1 MAKEKFSERKQ
12 TRELDRVDGKQKVT
26 GAAKYAADYIIPG
39 LTYAVL
45 VESTI
50 AKGDIKSIDTKKAEN
65 APGVL
70 AVIYHGNAP
79 NIPGYETG
87 GNPAKPPT
95 AGDPFRVF
103 QNARIYFAG
112 QPIALVIA
120 DTYECA
126 IYAATLIKTEYNKD
140 AHQTSVEANRD
151 KAALPKGPRYA
162 DYVRGEANAYKNAAI
177 KIEAEYIIPVE
188 VHNPMELHATTAFWE
203 AEDKVTVYD
212 KTQGVKSTQRSIM
225 DAFKLKE
232 QNVQVNADFVGGAFG
247 SGLRTWPHVIAA
259 VLAAKTINKPVKL
272 VLTRSQMFT
281 MVGYRPYS
289 WQKIGL
295 GATPD
300 GKLTGLTHEAISET
314 SNYEEFTDRTVDI
327 SKVMYAC
334 PNVNT
339 SYKIIALDKSTPT
352 WMRGPGEA
360 TGAYALECAIDE
372 LSYALNIDPIELRI
386 KNHAD
391 IDPMRNLPWSGKYLK
406 ECYQKGM
413 EAIGWNKRNPK
424 PDSMPEGEW
433 QLGYGTGSGNFS
445 ANRGRATVRAI
456 LLADGSL
463 VLQSAVSDSGPGTAT
478 TMTGIATEAFGL
490 SPDKITFE
498 LGDSLLPPGP
508 TQGGSTTTST
518 LGSAVYDVCVAL
530 QQKMAE
536 LVITKEGSVLK
547 NAKRENLVFAQGFIT
562 LNSDA
567 SKRVAYAD
575 VLKQTNLSKLE
586 VTKESQAG
594 DERNKYSIYSFA
606 VHFVQVLVHRSTG
619 VVRIKKVVTVADAGN
634 IINKKT
640 AASQLMGGVT
650 SGIGMVLMEDCVF
663 DHRFGRCVNNNLA
676 DYHVPV
682 SADVP
687 HIEALFI
694 DKADPFINPMGSKGL
709 GEIANVGFA
718 AAVANAVYHATGKR
732 IRTLPITPDKLV
744 DFK

>member
-1 MAKEKFSERKQ
+1 MAKEKFSGGQ
-12 TRELDRVDGKQKVT
+12 QGAALDRVDGRQKVT
-26 GAAKYAADYIIPG
+26 GAAKYSADNILPG

-50 AKGDIKSIDTKKAEN
+50 AKGQIKNIDTKKAER

-79 NIPGYETG
+79 AIPGYESG

-95 AGDPFRVF
+95 GGEPFRVF
-103 QNARIYFAG
+103 QNAHIYFAG
-112 QPIALVIA
+112 QPIAMVIA
-120 DTYECA
+120 DTYERA
-126 IYAATLIKTEYNKD
+126 IYAATLVKTEYNRED
-140 AHQTSVEANRD
+140 HQTSVEANKD

-162 DYVRGEANAYKNAAI
+162 NYVRGEADAYKNAAI
-177 KIEAEYIIPVE
+177 KIEAQYIIPVE
-188 VHNPMELHATTAFWE
+188 VHNPMELHATTAAWDG
-203 AEDKVTVYD
+203 ADKVTVYD

-232 QNVQVNADFVGGAFG
+232 QNVQVNADFVGGGFG

-259 VLAAKTINKPVKL
+259 VLAAKKINKPVKL

-300 GKLTGLTHEAISET
+300 GVLTGLTHEAISET
-314 SNYEEFTDRTVDI
+314 STYEEFTDRTVDI

-339 SYKIIALDKSTPT
+339 RYKIIALNKSTPT

-360 TGAYALECAIDE
+360 TGAYALECAMDE
-372 LSYALNIDPIELRI
+372 LSYALKLDPIHLRI

-391 IDPMRNLPWSGKYLK
+391 VDPVRNLPWSSKFLK
-406 ECYQKGM
+406 ECYQKGA
-413 EAIGWNKRNPK
+413 EAIGWNKRDPRPNA
-424 PDSMPEGEW
+424 MREGEW
-433 QLGYGTGSGNFS
+433 KLGYGMGAGNFN
-445 ANRGRATVRAI
+445 ANRGRATVKAT
-456 LLADGSL
+456 LLAGGSL

-478 TMTGIATEAFGL
+478 TMTGIASEVFGL
-490 SPDKITFE
+490 SPHKITFE
-498 LGDSLLPPGP
+498 LGDSSLPPGP

-518 LGSAVYDVCVAL
+518 LGSAVHDVCVAL
-530 QQKMAE
+530 HQKMAE
-536 LVITKEGSVLK
+536 LVTTKPGSVLQ
-547 NAKRENLVFAQGFIT
+547 NAKLEELHFAKEFIT
-562 LNSDA
+562 LKTDP
-567 SKRVAYAD
+567 SKRVAYAE
-575 VLKQTNLSKLE
+575 VLKQRDLSELE
-586 VTKESQAG
+586 VTKDSQAG

-606 VHFVQVLVHRSTG
+606 VHFVQLQVHEATG
-619 VVRIKKVVTVADAGN
+619 VVRIKKVVTVADAGK
-634 IINKKT
+634 IINEKT
-640 AASQLMGGVT
+640 AGSQLMGGVV
-650 SGIGMVLMEDCVF
+650 SGIGMALMEDGVF
-663 DHRFGRCVNNNLA
+663 DHRFGLFVNNNLA
-676 DYHVPV
+676 DYHLPV

-694 DKADPFINPMGSKGL
+694 DKPDPFINPMGSKGL

-732 IRTLPITPDKLV
+732 IRTLPITPDKLII
-744 DFK
+744 

>member
-1 MAKEKFSERKQ
+1 MAEEKFSEGEQR
-12 TRELDRVDGKQKVT
+12 RELDRVDGKQKVT
-26 GAAKYAADYIIPG
+26 GAAKYSADHVLPG

-50 AKGDIKSIDTKKAEN
+50 AKGQIKNIDTKKAER

-79 NIPGYETG
+79 KIPGYETG

-95 AGDPFRVF
+95 GGEPFRVF
-103 QNARIYFAG
+103 QNAQIYFAG
-112 QPIALVIA
+112 QPIAIVIA
-120 DTYECA
+120 DTFERA
-126 IYAATLIKTEYNKD
+126 IYAATLVKTQYNKD
-140 AHQTSVEANRD
+140 EHQTSVEAKKD
-151 KAALPKGPRYA
+151 KAALPKAARYA
-162 DYVRGEANAYKNAAI
+162 DYVRGEANSYKNAAI

-188 VHNPMELHATTAFWE
+188 VHNPMEPHATTAFWE
-203 AEDKVTVYD
+203 GEDKVTVYD

-232 QNVQVNADFVGGAFG
+232 QNTQVNADFVGGGFG

-259 VLAAKTINKPVKL
+259 VMAAKKVNKPVKL

-295 GATPD
+295 GAKPD
-300 GKLTGLTHEAISET
+300 GTLTGLTHEAISET
-314 SNYEEFTDRTVDI
+314 STYEEFTDRTVDI

-360 TGAYALECAIDE
+360 TGAYALECAMDE
-372 LSYALNIDPIELRI
+372 LSYVLNLDPIELRI

-391 IDPMRNLPWSGKYLK
+391 VDPVRNLPWSSKYLK
-406 ECYQKGM
+406 ECYQKGA
-413 EAIGWNKRNPK
+413 EAIGWSTRNPK
-424 PDSMPEGEW
+424 PNSMHEGEW
-433 QLGYGTGSGNFS
+433 QLGYGIGAGNFS
-445 ANRGRATVRAI
+445 ANRGRATVKAI

-478 TMTGIATEAFGL
+478 TMSGIAAEAFGL
-490 SPDKITFE
+490 PRDKITFE
-498 LGDSLLPPGP
+498 LGDSSFPAGP

-518 LGSAVYDVCVAL
+518 LGSAVNDVCKAL

-536 LVITKEGSVLK
+536 LVTTKDGSLLK
-547 NAKRENLVFAQGFIT
+547 NARPEDLVFAKGYIT
-562 LNSDA
+562 LKNDT
-567 SKRVAYAD
+567 SKKVAYAD
-575 VLKQTNLSKLE
+575 VLKEHNISELE
-586 VTKESQAG
+586 VTKDSQAG

-606 VHFVQVLVHRSTG
+606 VHFVQVLVHPFTA
-619 VVRIKKVVTVADAGN
+619 VVRIKKVVTVADAGK

-640 AASQLMGGVT
+640 AGSQLMGGVV
-650 SGIGMVLMEDCVF
+650 SGIGMVLMEDAVF
-663 DHRFGRCVNNNLA
+663 DHRFGRCINNNLA

-687 HIEALFI
+687 HIEPLFI
-694 DKADPFINPMGSKGL
+694 DKPDPYINPIGSKGL

-732 IRTLPITPDKLV
+732 IRALPITPDKLI
-744 DFK
+744 DFR

>member
-1 MAKEKFSERKQ
+1 MAKEKFSERQ
-12 TRELDRVDGKQKVT
+12 QGGALDRVDGRQKVT
-26 GAAKYAADYIIPG
+26 GAAKYAADNIIPG
-39 LTYAVL
+39 LTHAVL

-50 AKGDIKSIDTKKAEN
+50 AKGHIKNIDTKKAER

-79 NIPGYETG
+79 KIPGYETG

-95 AGDPFRVF
+95 GGEPFRVF

-112 QPIALVIA
+112 QPIAIVIA
-120 DTYECA
+120 DTYERA
-126 IYAATLIKTEYNKD
+126 IYAATLVKTEYNKD
-140 AHQTSVEANRD
+140 EHQTSVEANKG
-151 KAALPKGPRYA
+151 KAVLPKGPRYA
-162 DYVRGEANAYKNAAI
+162 DYVRGEADAYKNAAI

-188 VHNPMELHATTAFWE
+188 VHNPMELHATTALWDGD
-203 AEDKVTVYD
+203 DKVTVYD
-212 KTQGVKSTQRSIM
+212 KTQGVKSTQSSIM

-232 QNVQVNADFVGGAFG
+232 QNVQVNADFVGGGFG

-259 VLAAKTINKPVKL
+259 VLAAKKINKPVKL

-281 MVGYRPYS
+281 MVGYRPYA

-314 SNYEEFTDRTVDI
+314 STYEEFTDRTVDI

-339 SYKIIALDKSTPT
+339 RYKIIALDKSTPT

-372 LSYALNIDPIELRI
+372 LSYALNLDPIELRLR
-386 KNHAD
+386 NHAD
-391 IDPMRNLPWSGKYLK
+391 VDPVRNLPWSSKYLK
-406 ECYQKGM
+406 ECYQKGA

-424 PDSMPEGEW
+424 PNSMREGEW
-433 QLGYGTGSGNFS
+433 QLGYGMGAGNFS
-445 ANRGRATVRAI
+445 ANRGGATVKAI

-463 VLQSAVSDSGPGTAT
+463 ILQSAVSDSGPGTAT
-478 TMTGIATEAFGL
+478 SMTGIATEAFGL
-490 SPDKITFE
+490 FPDKITFE
-498 LGDSLLPPGP
+498 LGDSSLPPGP

-518 LGSAVYDVCVAL
+518 LGSAVHDVCVAL

-536 LVITKEGSVLK
+536 LVTTLGSVLQ
-547 NAKRENLVFAQGFIT
+547 NAKPENLHFAKGFIT
-562 LNSDA
+562 LKTDA

-575 VLKQTNLSKLE
+575 VLKQTNLSELE
-586 VTKESQAG
+586 VTKDSQAG

-606 VHFVQVLVHRSTG
+606 VHFVQVQVHRSTG
-619 VVRIKKVVTVADAGN
+619 VVRIKKVVTVADAGK
-634 IINKKT
+634 IINEKT
-640 AASQLMGGVT
+640 AGSQLMGGVV
-650 SGIGMVLMEDCVF
+650 SGIGMALMEDAVL
-663 DHRFGRCVNNNLA
+663 DHRFGRYVNNNLA

-682 SADVP
+682 NADVP
-687 HIEALFI
+687 PIEALFI
-694 DKADPFINPMGSKGL
+694 DKPDPVINPMGSKGL

-732 IRTLPITPDKLV
+732 IRALPITPDKLV
-744 DFK
+744 V

>member
-1 MAKEKFSERKQ
+1 M
-12 TRELDRVDGKQKVT
+12 ELDRVDGKQKVT
-26 GAAKYAADYIIPG
+26 GAAKYAADHKLPG
-39 LTYAVL
+39 LTYAIL

-50 AKGDIKSIDTKKAEN
+50 AKGDIKSIDTKKAEK

-70 AVIYHGNAP
+70 AVIHHGNAP
-79 NIPGYETG
+79 EIPGYKTG
-87 GNPAKPPT
+87 GNPGKPST
-95 AGDPFRVF
+95 AGDPFRLF
-103 QNARIYFAG
+103 QNALIYFAG
-112 QPIALVIA
+112 QPIALVVA
-120 DTYECA
+120 DSLERA
-126 IYAATLIKTEYNKD
+126 IYASTLVKTEYNKD
-140 AHQTSVEANRD
+140 LHQTSVEASKDR
-151 KAALPKGPRYA
+151 AALPKGSRYA
-162 DYVRGEANAYKNAAI
+162 NYVRGEADAYKNAAI
-177 KIEAEYIIPVE
+177 KIEAEYVIPAE
-188 VHNPMELHATTAFWE
+188 MHNPIEPHATTAFWE
-203 AEDKVTVYD
+203 TADKVTVYD

-225 DAFKLKE
+225 DAFSLKE
-232 QNVQVNADFVGGAFG
+232 QNVQVHADFVGGGFG

-259 VLAAKTINKPVKL
+259 VLAAKKVNRPVKL

-300 GKLTGLTHEAISET
+300 GRLTGLTHEAISET
-314 SNYEEFTDRTVDI
+314 STYEEFTDRTVDI

-339 SYKIIALDKSTPT
+339 SYRIIALDKSTPT

-360 TGAYALECAIDE
+360 TGAYALECAMDE

-391 IDPMRNLPWSGKYLK
+391 TDPVRNLPWSGKFLK
-406 ECYQKGM
+406 ECYQQGM
-413 EAIGWNKRNPK
+413 EAIGWKNRNPR
-424 PDSMPEGEW
+424 PNAVQEGEW
-433 QLGYGTGSGNFS
+433 QLGYGMGSGNFS
-445 ANRGRATVRAI
+445 ANRGRATVRAV
-456 LLADGSL
+456 LSADGSL
-463 VLQSAVSDSGPGTAT
+463 LLQSAVSDSGPGTAT
-478 TMTGIATEAFGL
+478 TMTGIAAESFGL
-490 SPDKITFE
+490 SPEKIRFE

-518 LGSAVYDVCVAL
+518 LGSAVHDVCVAL
-530 QQKMAE
+530 QQKMAG
-536 LVITKEGSVLK
+536 LLISKEGSGFTT
-547 NAKRENLVFAQGFIT
+547 AKPEDLVFAKGFVA

-567 SKRVAYAD
+567 AKRIAYAD
-575 VLKQTNLSKLE
+575 VLKQANLSTLE

-619 VVRIKKVVTVADAGN
+619 VVRMKKVVTVADAGN

-650 SGIGMVLMEDCVF
+650 SGIGMVLMEDCMF
-663 DHRFGRCVNNNLA
+663 DHRFGRAVNNNFA

-687 HIEALFI
+687 DVEALFI
-694 DKADPFINPMGSKGL
+694 DKADPFINPIGSKGL

-732 IRTLPITPDKLV
+732 IRTLPITPDKLIA
-744 DFK
+744 FK

>member
-1 MAKEKFSERKQ
+1 MATGKFFEDQ
-12 TRELDRVDGKQKVT
+12 QGEALDRVDGRQKVT
-26 GAAKYAADYIIPG
+26 GAAKYSADNVLPG

-50 AKGDIKSIDTKKAEN
+50 AKGQINNIDTKKAEG

-79 NIPGYETG
+79 TIPGYQTG

-95 AGDPFRVF
+95 GGEPFRVF

-112 QPIALVIA
+112 QPIAIVIA
-120 DTYECA
+120 DTYERA
-126 IYAATLIKTEYNKD
+126 IHAATLVKTAYNRD
-140 AHQTSVEANRD
+140 EHQTSVEANKD

-162 DYVRGEANAYKNAAI
+162 DYVRGEADAYKNAAI

-188 VHNPMELHATTAFWE
+188 VHNPMELHATTAFWDG
-203 AEDKVTVYD
+203 EDKVTVYD

-259 VLAAKTINKPVKL
+259 VLAAKKINKPVKL

-295 GATPD
+295 GATPG

-314 SNYEEFTDRTVDI
+314 STYEEFTDRTVDI

-334 PNVNT
+334 ANVNT
-339 SYKIIALDKSTPT
+339 RYKIIALDKSTPT

-360 TGAYALECAIDE
+360 TGAYALECAMDE

-386 KNHAD
+386 KNYAD
-391 IDPMRNLPWSGKYLK
+391 VDPVRNLPWSSKYLK
-406 ECYQKGM
+406 ECYQKGA
-413 EAIGWNKRNPK
+413 EAIGWDKRNPR
-424 PDSMPEGEW
+424 PNAMHEGEW
-433 QLGYGTGSGNFS
+433 QLGFGMGAGNFS
-445 ANRGRATVRAI
+445 ANRGRASVKAI
-456 LLADGSL
+456 LLANGSL

-478 TMTGIATEAFGL
+478 SMTGIASEAFGL
-490 SPDKITFE
+490 SPDKIAFE
-498 LGDSLLPPGP
+498 LGDSSLPPGP

-518 LGSAVYDVCVAL
+518 LGSAVHDVCVAL

-536 LVITKEGSVLK
+536 LVTAPGSVLK
-547 NAKRENLVFAQGFIT
+547 DAKLENLHFAKGFIT
-562 LNSDA
+562 LKTDA

-575 VLKQTNLSKLE
+575 VLKQTGLSELE
-586 VTKESQAG
+586 VTKDSQAG

-606 VHFVQVLVHRSTG
+606 VHFVQVQVHRATG
-619 VVRIKKVVTVADAGN
+619 IVRIKKVVTVADAGK
-634 IINKKT
+634 IINEKT
-640 AASQLMGGVT
+640 AASQLMGGVV
-650 SGIGMVLMEDCVF
+650 SGIGMALMEDGEL
-663 DHRFGRCVNNNLA
+663 DHRFGRFVNNNLA

-682 SADVP
+682 SADAP

-694 DKADPFINPMGSKGL
+694 DKPDPFINPMGSKGL

-732 IRTLPITPDKLV
+732 IRALPITPDKLLG
-744 DFK
+744 

>member
-1 MAKEKFSERKQ
+1 MATDKFSEGQ
-12 TRELDRVDGKQKVT
+12 QGEALDRVDARQKVT
-26 GAAKYAADYIIPG
+26 GAAKYSADYIIPG

-50 AKGDIKSIDTKKAEN
+50 AKGHIKIMDTKKAEN

-70 AVIYHGNAP
+70 AVIFHGNAP
-79 NIPGYETG
+79 KIPGYETG

-112 QPIALVIA
+112 QPIAVVVA
-120 DTYECA
+120 DTYERA
-126 IYAATLIKTEYNKD
+126 LHAATLVKADYKKD
-140 AHQTSVEANRD
+140 EHKTSVEANKD
-151 KAALPKGPRYA
+151 KAASPTSPRYA
-162 DYVRGEANAYKNAAI
+162 NYVRGEANAYRNAAI

-188 VHNPMELHATTAFWE
+188 VHNPMELHATTAFWNG
-203 AEDKVTVYD
+203 EDKVTVYD

-232 QNVQVNADFVGGAFG
+232 QNVQVNADFVGGGFG

-259 VLAAKTINKPVKL
+259 VLAAKKVNKPVKL

-314 SNYEEFTDRTVDI
+314 STYEEFTDRTVDL
-327 SKVMYAC
+327 SKVLYAC

-360 TGAYALECAIDE
+360 TGAFALESAMDE
-372 LSYALNIDPIELRI
+372 LSYALNIDPLQLRI

-391 IDPMRNLPWSGKYLK
+391 IDPQRNLPWSSKYLK
-406 ECYQKGM
+406 ECYEKGAQ
-413 EAIGWNKRNPK
+413 AIDWNKRNPT
-424 PDSMPEGEW
+424 PNSMRDGEW
-433 QLGYGTGSGNFS
+433 RLGYGIGSGSFA
-445 ANRGRATVRAI
+445 ANRGRATVKAV
-456 LLADGSL
+456 LLGDGSL

-478 TMTGIATEAFGL
+478 SMTGIATEAFGL
-490 SPDKITFE
+490 PPDKITFE
-498 LGDSLLPPGP
+498 LGDSSFPPGP

-518 LGSAVYDVCVAL
+518 LGSAVHDVCKAL
-530 QQKMAE
+530 QQKMVE
-536 LVITKEGSVLK
+536 LVTSKEGSLLK
-547 NAKRENLVFAQGFIT
+547 NAKPEDLVFAKGYIT
-562 LNSDA
+562 LKTDT
-567 SKRVAYAD
+567 SKKVPYAD
-575 VLKQTNLSKLE
+575 VLKQHNLSELE
-586 VTKESQAG
+586 VTKDSQAG

-606 VHFVQVLVHRSTG
+606 VHFVQVLVHPVTG
-619 VVRIKKVVTVADAGN
+619 VVRIKKVVTVADGGK
-634 IINKKT
+634 IINEKT
-640 AASQLMGGVT
+640 AGSQLMGGVV
-650 SGIGMVLMEDCVF
+650 SGIGMALMEDGVF
-663 DHRFGRCVNNNLA
+663 DHRFGGFVNNNLA
-676 DYHVPV
+676 DYHLPV

-694 DKADPFINPMGSKGL
+694 DKPDPVINPMGSKGL

-732 IRTLPITPDKLV
+732 IRALPITPDKLLV
-744 DFK
+744 

>member
-1 MAKEKFSERKQ
+1 MGKKIPENQQSSA
-12 TRELDRVDGKQKVT
+12 LDRVDGKQKVT
-26 GAAKYAADYIIPG
+26 GAAKYAADYMLPG

-50 AKGDIKSIDTKKAEN
+50 AKGDIKRIDTKNAEN
-65 APGVL
+65 VPGVL
-70 AVIYHGNAP
+70 AVIHHGNAP
-79 NIPGYETG
+79 EIPGYATG

-95 AGDPFRVF
+95 AGDPFRIF
-103 QNARIYFAG
+103 QNGHIYFAG
-112 QPIALVIA
+112 QPIALVVA
-120 DTYECA
+120 DTYERA
-126 IYAATLIKTEYNKD
+126 VYASTLIRTEYNKE
-140 AHQTSVEANRD
+140 AHQTSVEGNRD
-151 KAALPKGPRYA
+151 RAAVPKGPRYA
-162 DYVRGEANAYKNAAI
+162 NYLRGEVNAYKNAAV

-188 VHNPMELHATTAFWE
+188 VHNPIELHATTAFWE
-203 AEDKVTVYD
+203 ADDQVTVYD
-212 KTQGVKSTQRSIM
+212 KTQGIKSTQRSIL
-225 DAFKLKE
+225 DAFHLKE
-232 QNVQVNADFVGGAFG
+232 QNVQVNADFVGGGFG

-259 VLAAKTINKPVKL
+259 VLAAKKVNRPVKL
-272 VLTRSQMFT
+272 VLTRQQMFT

-289 WQKIGL
+289 WQKIGI

-314 SNYEEFTDRTVDI
+314 STYEEFTDRTVDI

-339 SYKIIALDKSTPT
+339 NYKIIALDKSTPT

-386 KNHAD
+386 INHAD
-391 IDPMRNLPWSGKYLK
+391 IDPARNLPWSSKWLK
-406 ECYQKGM
+406 ECYQKGR
-413 EAIGWNKRNPK
+413 EAIGWNKRNPE
-424 PDSMPEGEW
+424 PDSMREGEW
-433 QLGYGTGSGNFS
+433 QLGYGIGSGNFS
-445 ANRGRATVRAI
+445 ANRGKATVRAI
-456 LLADGSL
+456 LSADGSL

-478 TMTGIATEAFGL
+478 TMTGIAAESFGL
-490 SPDKITFE
+490 SPDKISFE

-518 LGSAVYDVCVAL
+518 LGSAVHDVCVAL
-530 QQKMAE
+530 KQKMCN
-536 LVITKEGSVLK
+536 LLITKEGSGFT
-547 NAKRENLVFAQGFIT
+547 NAAPESLVFAKGFIT

-575 VLKQTNLSKLE
+575 VLKQTNLSELE

-619 VVRIKKVVTVADAGN
+619 VVRIKKIVTVADAGN

-640 AASQLMGGVT
+640 AASQLLGGVT
-650 SGIGMVLMEDCVF
+650 SGIGMALMEDCMF
-663 DHRFGRCVNNNLA
+663 DHRFGRAVNNNLA

-687 HIEALFI
+687 QVEALFI
-694 DKADPFINPMGSKGL
+694 DKADPVINPIGSKGL

-732 IRTLPITPDKLV
+732 IRSLPITPDKLI

>member
-1 MAKEKFSERKQ
+1 MGKNFFSEGGKGDA
-12 TRELDRVDGKQKVT
+12 LDRVDGKQKVT
-26 GAAKYAADYIIPG
+26 GAAKYAAEYKIPG
-39 LTYAVL
+39 LTHAVL

-50 AKGDIKSIDTKKAEN
+50 AKGRIKNIDTKKAEN

-79 NIPGYETG
+79 KIPGYQTG
-87 GNPAKPPT
+87 GDPGQPPT
-95 AGDPFRVF
+95 DGEPFRIF

-112 QPIALVIA
+112 QPIAVVVA
-120 DTYECA
+120 DTYERA
-126 IYAATLIKTEYNKD
+126 MYAATLVKTEYNKD
-140 AHQTSVEANRD
+140 EHRTSVEANKD
-151 KAALPKGPRYA
+151 KAALPKGARFTN
-162 DYVRGEANAYKNAAI
+162 YVRGEANAYKNATI
-177 KIEAEYIIPVE
+177 KIESEYVIPVE
-188 VHNPMELHATTAFWE
+188 VHNPMELHATTAFWDG
-203 AEDKVTVYD
+203 EDKVTVYE
-212 KTQGVKSTQRSIM
+212 KTQGVKSTQKSIM

-232 QNVQVNADFVGGAFG
+232 QNVQVNADFVGGGFG
-247 SGLRTWPHVIAA
+247 SALRTWPHVIAA
-259 VLAAKTINKPVKL
+259 VLAAKKINKPVKL
-272 VLTRSQMFT
+272 VLTRSQMFI
-281 MVGYRPYS
+281 MVGYRPYA

-314 SNYEEFTDRTVDI
+314 SAYEEFTERTVDI
-327 SKVMYAC
+327 SKIMYAC

-372 LSYALNIDPIELRI
+372 LSYALNIDPVELRI
-386 KNHAD
+386 RNHAD
-391 IDPMRNLPWSGKYLK
+391 IDPQRNLPWSSKYLK
-406 ECYQKGM
+406 ECYQKGA

-424 PDSMPEGEW
+424 PASMREGEW
-433 QLGYGTGSGNFS
+433 QLGYGIGSGPFGAS
-445 ANRGRATVRAI
+445 RGRATVKAI
-456 LLADGSL
+456 LLANGSL

-478 TMTGIATEAFGL
+478 SMVGIATEAFGL
-490 SPDKITFE
+490 PASKITFE
-498 LGDSLLPPGP
+498 LGDSSLPPGP

-518 LGSAVYDVCVAL
+518 LGSAVHDVCVAL

-536 LVITKEGSVLK
+536 LVINKEGSVLK
-547 NAKRENLVFAQGFIT
+547 NAKPEDLVFEKGYIT
-562 LNSDA
+562 LKTDA
-567 SKRVAYAD
+567 LKRVAYAD
-575 VLKQTNLSKLE
+575 VLKQTNLSELE
-586 VTKESQAG
+586 VTKDSQAG
-594 DERNKYSIYSFA
+594 DERNKYSMYSFA
-606 VHFVQVLVHRSTG
+606 VHFVQVHVHSLTG
-619 VVRIKKVVTVADAGN
+619 VVRIKKVVTVADAGK

-640 AASQLMGGVT
+640 AGSQILGGVV
-650 SGIGMVLMEDCVF
+650 SGIGMALMEDSVF

-694 DKADPFINPMGSKGL
+694 DKPDPVINPMGSKGL

-732 IRTLPITPDKLV
+732 IRELPITPDKLLA
-744 DFK
+744 

>member
-1 MAKEKFSERKQ
+1 MAIEKFPEGQQGES
-12 TRELDRVDGKQKVT
+12 LDRVDGRQKVT
-26 GAAKYAADYIIPG
+26 GAAKYSADHIIPG
-39 LTYAVL
+39 LTYGVL

-50 AKGDIKSIDTKKAEN
+50 AKGYIKNIDTKKAER

-79 NIPGYETG
+79 KIPGYETG

-95 AGDPFRVF
+95 GGEPFRVF
-103 QNARIYFAG
+103 QNAQIYFAG
-112 QPIALVIA
+112 QPIAIVIA
-120 DTYECA
+120 DTYERA
-126 IYAATLIKTEYNKD
+126 IYAVTLVKTEYNKD
-140 AHQTSVEANRD
+140 EHRTNVEANKD
-151 KAALPKGPRYA
+151 KAVLPKGPRYA
-162 DYVRGEANAYKNAAI
+162 DYVRGEADAYQNAAI
-177 KIEAEYIIPVE
+177 KIEAEYTIPVE
-188 VHNPMELHATTAFWE
+188 VHNPMELHATTAFWDG
-203 AEDKVTVYD
+203 EDKVTVYD

-232 QNVQVNADFVGGAFG
+232 QNVQVHTDFVGGGFG

-259 VLAAKTINKPVKL
+259 VLAAKKINKPVKL
-272 VLTRSQMFT
+272 VLTRPQMFT

-295 GATPD
+295 GATAD
-300 GKLTGLTHEAISET
+300 GKLTALTHEAISET
-314 SNYEEFTDRTVDI
+314 STYEEFTDRTVDI

-339 SYKIIALDKSTPT
+339 RYKIIALDKSTPT

-360 TGAYALECAIDE
+360 TGAFALECAMDE
-372 LSYALNIDPIELRI
+372 LSYALQLDPLELRI
-386 KNHAD
+386 RNHAD
-391 IDPMRNLPWSGKYLK
+391 VDPVRNLPWSSKYLK
-406 ECYQKGM
+406 ECYQKGA
-413 EAIGWNKRNPK
+413 EAIGWSKRNPK
-424 PDSMPEGEW
+424 PNSMREGEW
-433 QLGYGTGSGNFS
+433 QLGYGMGAGNFN
-445 ANRGRATVRAI
+445 ANRGRATVKAI

-478 TMTGIATEAFGL
+478 TMTGIATETFGL
-490 SPDKITFE
+490 PPNKITVE
-498 LGDSLLPPGP
+498 LGDSSLPPGP

-518 LGSAVYDVCVAL
+518 LGSAVHDVCVAL

-536 LVITKEGSVLK
+536 LVTTKEGSVLK
-547 NAKRENLVFAQGFIT
+547 DVKPEDLVFAKGFIVLKT
-562 LNSDA
+562 DA

-575 VLKQTNLSKLE
+575 VLKQRNLSKLE
-586 VTKESQAG
+586 VTKDSQAG

-606 VHFVQVLVHRSTG
+606 VHFVQVLVHPSTG
-619 VVRIKKVVTVADAGN
+619 VVRIKKVVTVADAGK
-634 IINKKT
+634 IINRKT
-640 AASQLMGGVT
+640 AGSQLMGGVV
-650 SGIGMVLMEDCVF
+650 SGTGMALMEDAVF

-694 DKADPFINPMGSKGL
+694 DKPDPVINPIGSKGL

-732 IRTLPITPDKLV
+732 IRALPITPDKLLV
-744 DFK
+744 

>member
-1 MAKEKFSERKQ
+1 MATHQYLGGQPDEA
-12 TRELDRVDGKQKVT
+12 LDRVDGRQKVT
-26 GAAKYAADYIIPG
+26 GAAKYSVDDILPG

-50 AKGDIKSIDTKKAEN
+50 AKGHIKKIDTKKAQS

-70 AVIYHGNAP
+70 AIIYHGNAP
-79 NIPGYETG
+79 AIPGYETG

-95 AGDPFRVF
+95 GGEPFRVF
-103 QNARIYFAG
+103 QNTQIYFAG
-112 QPIALVIA
+112 QPIAIVIA
-120 DTYECA
+120 DTYERA
-126 IYAATLIKTEYNKD
+126 IYAATLVETEYNKD
-140 AHQTSVEANRD
+140 DQRTDIEGNKD
-151 KAALPKGPRYA
+151 KAVVPKGPRYA
-162 DYVRGEANAYKNAAI
+162 DYIRGEADAYKNSVI

-188 VHNPMELHATTAFWE
+188 VHNPMELHATTAFWDG
-203 AEDKVTVYD
+203 EDKVTVFD

-232 QNVQVNADFVGGAFG
+232 QNVQVNTDFVGGGFG

-259 VLAAKTINKPVKL
+259 VLAAKKINKPVKL
-272 VLTRSQMFT
+272 VLTRPQMFT

-289 WQKIGL
+289 WQKISL
-295 GATPD
+295 GATRD
-300 GKLTGLTHEAISET
+300 GVLTGLTHEAISET
-314 SNYEEFTDRTVDI
+314 STYEEFTDRTVDI

-339 SYKIIALDKSTPT
+339 RYKIVALDKSTPT

-372 LSYALNIDPIELRI
+372 LSYAVNLDPLELRI
-386 KNHAD
+386 RNHAD
-391 IDPMRNLPWSGKYLK
+391 VDPVRNLPWSSKYLK
-406 ECYQKGM
+406 ECYQKGA

-424 PDSMPEGEW
+424 PNSMQEGEW
-433 QLGYGTGSGNFS
+433 QLGYGMGAGNFN
-445 ANRGRATVRAI
+445 ANRGRATVKAT

-478 TMTGIATEAFGL
+478 TMTSIASNVFGL
-490 SPDKITFE
+490 SPGKITFE
-498 LGDSLLPPGP
+498 LGDSSLPPGP

-518 LGSAVYDVCVAL
+518 LGSAVHDVCVAL

-536 LVITKEGSVLK
+536 LVTIQGSLLQG
-547 NAKRENLVFAQGFIT
+547 AKPENLHFEKGYIT
-562 LNSDA
+562 LKTDA
-567 SKRVAYAD
+567 SKKVAYAD
-575 VLKQTNLSKLE
+575 VVKQTGSSQLE
-586 VTKESQAG
+586 VTKDSQAG

-606 VHFVQVLVHRSTG
+606 VHFVQVQVHRLTG
-619 VVRIKKVVTVADAGN
+619 VVRIKKVVTVADAGK
-634 IINKKT
+634 IINEKT
-640 AASQLMGGVT
+640 AASQLMGGVV
-650 SGIGMVLMEDCVF
+650 SGIGMALMEDAVM
-663 DHRFGRCVNNNLA
+663 DHRFGRYVNNNLA

-687 HIEALFI
+687 DIKALFI
-694 DKADPFINPMGSKGL
+694 DKPDPFINPIGSKGL

-732 IRTLPITPDKLV
+732 IRTLPITPDKLLR
-744 DFK
+744 

>member
-1 MAKEKFSERKQ
+1 MATEKCPEGQQGS
-12 TRELDRVDGKQKVT
+12 TLDRVDGKQKVT
-26 GAAKYAADYIIPG
+26 GAAKYSADYVIPG

-50 AKGDIKSIDTKKAEN
+50 AKGHIKNIDTKKAES

-79 NIPGYETG
+79 TIPGYETG

-95 AGDPFRVF
+95 AGEPFRVF
-103 QNARIYFAG
+103 QNARVYFAG

-120 DTYECA
+120 DTYERA
-126 IYAATLIKTEYNKD
+126 VYAASLVKTDYNRD
-140 AHQTSVEANRD
+140 EHQTSVEANRE
-151 KAALPKGPRYA
+151 KAALPKSPRYA
-162 DYVRGEANAYKNAAI
+162 DYIRGEADAYKNAAI

-188 VHNPMELHATTAFWE
+188 VHNPMEPHATTAFWD

-232 QNVQVNADFVGGAFG
+232 QNVQVNADFVGGGFG

-259 VLAAKTINKPVKL
+259 VLAAKKINKPVKL
-272 VLTRSQMFT
+272 VLTRPQMFT
-281 MVGYRPYS
+281 MVGYRPYA

-314 SNYEEFTDRTVDI
+314 STYEEFTDRTVDI

-339 SYKIIALDKSTPT
+339 RYKIVALNKSTPT

-372 LSYALNIDPIELRI
+372 LSYALNLDPIELRI
-386 KNHAD
+386 KNYAD
-391 IDPMRNLPWSGKYLK
+391 VDPQRNLPWSGKYLK
-406 ECYQKGM
+406 ECYQKGA
-413 EAIGWNKRNPK
+413 EAIGWNKRDPK
-424 PDSMPEGEW
+424 PNSMPEGEW
-433 QLGYGTGSGNFS
+433 QLGYGIGSGNFS
-445 ANRGRATVRAI
+445 ANRGRATVKAI
-456 LLADGSL
+456 LLADGLL

-490 SPDKITFE
+490 SPDKIIFE
-498 LGDSLLPPGP
+498 LGDSSLPPGP

-518 LGSAVYDVCVAL
+518 LGSAVHDVCVAL

-536 LVITKEGSVLK
+536 LVTTKEGSPLK
-547 NAKRENLVFAQGFIT
+547 NAKPENLVFAKGFISLKT
-562 LNSDA
+562 DA

-575 VLKQTNLSKLE
+575 VLKQTDLSKLE

-594 DERNKYSIYSFA
+594 DERSKYSIYSFA

-619 VVRIKKVVTVADAGN
+619 VVRIKKVVTVADAGK
-634 IINKKT
+634 IINEKT
-640 AASQLMGGVT
+640 AGSQLMGGVV
-650 SGIGMVLMEDCVF
+650 SGIGMALMEDGMF
-663 DHRFGRCVNNNLA
+663 DHRFGSFLNNNLA

-694 DKADPFINPMGSKGL
+694 DKPDPFINPMGSKGL

-732 IRTLPITPDKLV
+732 IRALPITPDKLI

>member
-1 MAKEKFSERKQ
+1 MAKDFFSEGQ
-12 TRELDRVDGKQKVT
+12 QANALDRVDAKQKVT
-26 GAAKYAADYIIPG
+26 GAAKYAAEYQIPG

-50 AKGDIKSIDTKKAEN
+50 AKGRIKSIDTKKAEN

-79 NIPGYETG
+79 KVPGYQTG
-87 GNPAKPPT
+87 GDPGQPPT
-95 AGDPFRVF
+95 GGEPFRIF
-103 QNARIYFAG
+103 QNALIYFAG
-112 QPIALVIA
+112 QPIAVVVA
-120 DTYECA
+120 DTYERA
-126 IYAATLIKTEYNKD
+126 LYAAALVKTDYSKD
-140 AHQTSVEANRD
+140 EHQTSVEANKD
-151 KAALPKGPRYA
+151 KAALPKGPRFA
-162 DYVRGEANAYKNAAI
+162 DYVRGEANAYKNATI

-188 VHNPMELHATTAFWE
+188 VHNPMELHATTAFWDG
-203 AEDKVTVYD
+203 EDKVTVYE
-212 KTQGVKSTQRSIM
+212 KTQGVKSTQKSIM

-232 QNVQVNADFVGGAFG
+232 QNVQVNADYVGGGFG
-247 SGLRTWPHVIAA
+247 SGLRTWPHVIAS
-259 VLAAKTINKPVKL
+259 VLAAKKINKPVKL

-281 MVGYRPYS
+281 MVGYRPYA

-314 SNYEEFTDRTVDI
+314 STYEEFTERTVDI
-327 SKVMYAC
+327 SKIMYAC

-360 TGAYALECAIDE
+360 TGAYALESAIDE
-372 LSYALNIDPIELRI
+372 LSYALNIDPVELRI

-391 IDPMRNLPWSGKYLK
+391 VDPQRNLPWSSKYLK
-406 ECYQKGM
+406 ECYVKGA

-424 PDSMPEGEW
+424 PNSMREGEW
-433 QLGYGTGSGNFS
+433 QLGYGIGSGPFGAS
-445 ANRGRATVRAI
+445 RGRATVKAI
-456 LLADGSL
+456 LLANGSL

-478 TMTGIATEAFGL
+478 SMVGIATEAFGL
-490 SPDKITFE
+490 PPDKITFE
-498 LGDSLLPPGP
+498 LGDSSLPPGP

-518 LGSAVYDVCVAL
+518 LGSAVHDVCVAL

-536 LVITKEGSVLK
+536 QATAKEGSVFK
-547 NAKRENLVFAQGFIT
+547 NAKPEDLVFAKGFIT
-562 LNSDA
+562 LKTDA
-567 SKRVAYAD
+567 SKKIAYAD
-575 VLKQTNLSKLE
+575 VLKQNNLSELE
-586 VTKESQAG
+586 VTKDSQAG
-594 DERNKYSIYSFA
+594 DERNKYSMYSFA
-606 VHFVQVLVHRSTG
+606 VHFVQVLVHPLTG
-619 VVRIKKVVTVADAGN
+619 VVRIKKVVTVADAGK

-640 AASQLMGGVT
+640 AGSQIMGGVV
-650 SGIGMVLMEDCVF
+650 SGIGMALMEEGVF
-663 DHRFGRCVNNNLA
+663 DHRFGRYVNNNLA

-694 DKADPFINPMGSKGL
+694 DKPDPVINPMGSKGL

-732 IRTLPITPDKLV
+732 VRDLPITPDKLI
-744 DFK
+744 

>member
-1 MAKEKFSERKQ
+1 MAKEKFSEGQ
-12 TRELDRVDGKQKVT
+12 QGGALDRVDGRQKVT
-26 GAAKYAADYIIPG
+26 GAAKYAADNIIPG
-39 LTYAVL
+39 LTHAVL

-50 AKGDIKSIDTKKAEN
+50 AKGHIKNIDTKKAQN

-79 NIPGYETG
+79 KIPGYETG

-95 AGDPFRVF
+95 GGEPFRVF

-112 QPIALVIA
+112 QPIAIVIA
-120 DTYECA
+120 DTYERA
-126 IYAATLIKTEYNKD
+126 IYAATLVKTEYNKD
-140 AHQTSVEANRD
+140 EHQTSVEANKG
-151 KAALPKGPRYA
+151 KAVLPKGPRYA
-162 DYVRGEANAYKNAAI
+162 DYVRGEADAYKNAAI

-188 VHNPMELHATTAFWE
+188 VHNPMELHATTALWDGD
-203 AEDKVTVYD
+203 DKVTVYD
-212 KTQGVKSTQRSIM
+212 KTQGVKSTQSSIM

-232 QNVQVNADFVGGAFG
+232 QNVQVNADFVGGGFG

-259 VLAAKTINKPVKL
+259 VLAAKKINKPVKL

-281 MVGYRPYS
+281 MVGYRPYAR
-289 WQKIGL
+289 QKIGL

-314 SNYEEFTDRTVDI
+314 STYEEFTDRTVDI

-339 SYKIIALDKSTPT
+339 RYKIIALDKSTPT

-372 LSYALNIDPIELRI
+372 LSYALNLDPIELRLR
-386 KNHAD
+386 NHAD
-391 IDPMRNLPWSGKYLK
+391 VDPVRNLPWSSKYLK
-406 ECYQKGM
+406 ECYQKGA

-424 PDSMPEGEW
+424 PNSMREGEW
-433 QLGYGTGSGNFS
+433 QLGYGMGAGNFS
-445 ANRGRATVRAI
+445 ANRWEATVKAI
-456 LLADGSL
+456 LSADGSL

-478 TMTGIATEAFGL
+478 SMTGIATEAFGL

-498 LGDSLLPPGP
+498 LGDSSLPPGP

-518 LGSAVYDVCVAL
+518 LGSAVHDVCVAL

-536 LVITKEGSVLK
+536 LVTTKHGSVLK
-547 NAKRENLVFAQGFIT
+547 NAKPENLVFAKGFIT
-562 LNSDA
+562 LRTDA

-575 VLKQTNLSKLE
+575 VLKQTGLSKLE
-586 VTKESQAG
+586 VTKDSQAG

-606 VHFVQVLVHRSTG
+606 VHFVQVQVHRSTG
-619 VVRIKKVVTVADAGN
+619 VVRIKKVVTVADAGK

-640 AASQLMGGVT
+640 AGSQLMGGVV
-650 SGIGMVLMEDCVF
+650 SGIGMALMEDAVL
-663 DHRFGRCVNNNLA
+663 DHRFGRYVNNNLA

-682 SADVP
+682 NADVP
-687 HIEALFI
+687 PIEALFI
-694 DKADPFINPMGSKGL
+694 DKPDPFINPIGSKGL

-732 IRTLPITPDKLV
+732 IRALPITPDKLLV
-744 DFK
+744 